1 MITSIFRQLKKS
13 VLDEGFAWKPI
24 WETQRSM
31 SFKVS
36 KVMID
41 EFGDCPNNVFH
52 LPIFNDNGVE
62 EKVLTT

>member
-1 MITSIFRQLKKS
+1 
-13 VLDEGFAWKPI
+13 
-24 WETQRSM
+24 
-31 SFKVS
+31 
-36 KVMID
+36 MID